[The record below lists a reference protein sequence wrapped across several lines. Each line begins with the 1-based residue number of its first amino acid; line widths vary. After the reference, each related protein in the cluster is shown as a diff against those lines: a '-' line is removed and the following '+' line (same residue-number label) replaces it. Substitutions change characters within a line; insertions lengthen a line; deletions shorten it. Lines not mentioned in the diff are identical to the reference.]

1 MIKISTKW
9 DKILIFGFI
18 FPALFIYIAFQ
29 IIPLLGAFL
38 FSIGDWNG
46 MAASPIKFVG
56 LNNYKNLIGDKSFLL
71 SLKNMFKMVFFS
83 VLFHTPI
90 ALLLAVAINTKCRGH
105 RLFKAIFF
113 VPTIFP
119 LTAVG
124 LMWYF
129 IFMPNGALNLLL
141 KFLDLHK
148 YALPWLIDKTTAM
161 NTVIFVNIWAGVGFY
176 MVILLA
182 GLTTIPQELY
192 EAAEID
198 GANEIQ
204 KFFLIT
210 IPMLKPILG
219 ICIVMDIIGSIKVF
233 DLIFA
238 MTEGGPNG
246 LTNLPT
252 TLLYYESF
260 RYDNFGKG
268 SAIGVVLLFLTL
280 SLTILSKYLTREKGV
295 KKVA

>member
-1 MIKISTKW
+1 MIKVHNRS
-9 DKILIFGFI
+9 DKILILGFI
-18 FPALFIYIAFQ
+18 LPALLIYIAFQ
-29 IIPLLGAFL
+29 IIPLMGAL
-38 FSIGDWNG
+38 VFSVSKWNG
-46 MAASPIKFVG
+46 LAASPIKFVG
-56 LNNYKNLIGDKSFLL
+56 FDNFKILMNDKNFLI
-71 SLKNMFKMVFFS
+71 SLKNMVKMVVFS
-83 VLFHTPI
+83 VAFHTPI
-90 ALLLAVAINTKCRGH
+90 ALLLAVAINSKCKGH

-129 IFMPNGALNLLL
+129 IFMPNGALNLFL
-141 KFLDLHK
+141 KSVNLHEH
-148 YALPWLIDKTTAM
+148 AVPWLINKATAM
-161 NTVIFVNIWAGVGFY
+161 NSIIFVNIWVGVGFY

-182 GLTTIPQELY
+182 GLATIPNELY
-192 EAAEID
+192 EAAQID
-198 GANEIQ
+198 GASPIQ
-204 KFFLIT
+204 QFFLIT
-210 IPMLKPILG
+210 IPMLKPIIG
-219 ICIVMDIIGSIKVF
+219 VCIVMDIIGSIKVF

-268 SAIGVVLLFLTL
+268 SAIGVLLLLLALVLITFSNFLT
-280 SLTILSKYLTREKGV
+280 KEKKG
-295 KKVA
+295 AR